1 MDKFVEDEWQAPRIN
16 PQAMEPHHEE
26 VSSMERSSGRGAQ
39 VGILMGSQSDW
50 AKMDQAAEVLK
61 QFEVSHDMLV
71 LSAHR
76 LPDRVAEYAKQAE
89 ARGIQL
95 LIAGAGMANHLA
107 GALAAN
113 STLPVIGVPLSGS
126 ALNGVDALYATV
138 QMPNGVPVATVA
150 IDGAA
155 NAAYLAVE
163 ILALQDEPLRAR
175 LKAHRQAERA
185 KLEAAL
191 VKQTP
196 QVQEIER

>member
-16 PQAMEPHHEE
+16 PQAIEPHHEE
-26 VSSMERSSGRGAQ
+26 VSPMERPSGHGAQ

-50 AKMDQAAEVLK
+50 AKMEKAAEVLK
-61 QFEVSHDMLV
+61 EFDVPFEMMV

-76 LPDRVAEYAKQAE
+76 LPDRVAEYARQAE
-89 ARGIQL
+89 ARGLQI

-138 QMPNGVPVATVA
+138 QMPKGVPVATVA

-191 VKQTP
+191 SEQAP
-196 QVQEIER
+196 QVQEVTR

>member
-1 MDKFVEDEWQAPRIN
+1 MDKFVEDEWQSSRMNPRTR
-16 PQAMEPHHEE
+16 EPHNEE
-26 VSSMERSSGRGAQ
+26 VSPMEQPSGRAARI
-39 VGILMGSQSDW
+39 GILMGSQSDW
-50 AKMDQAAEVLK
+50 QKMEKAADVLK
-61 QFEVSHDMLV
+61 QFEVPCEMLV

-76 LPDRVAEYAKQAE
+76 LPDRVAEYARQAE
-89 ARGIQL
+89 ARGLQI

-113 STLPVIGVPLSGS
+113 CTLPVIGVPLSGS

-138 QMPNGVPVATVA
+138 QMPKGVPVATVA

-191 VKQTP
+191 VEQTP
-196 QVQEIER
+196 QVQEIAR